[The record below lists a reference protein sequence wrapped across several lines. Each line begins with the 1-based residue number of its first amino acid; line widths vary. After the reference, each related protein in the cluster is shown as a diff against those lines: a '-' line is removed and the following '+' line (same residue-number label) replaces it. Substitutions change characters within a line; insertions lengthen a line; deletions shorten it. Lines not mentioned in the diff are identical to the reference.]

1 MAEDLSSIPP
11 DSTYSPAA
19 LLHIFNG
26 LLAPAQTKKIIRFK
40 GVYRAGKGVQY
51 AGYYYDVLADET
63 AEAQLTLIV
72 PARMRPSLTDN
83 TTIEFHGYVTKRV
96 ALAQGRI
103 EIQATITEL
112 LEERVNKYSEDELR
126 ALDIQQRKAN
136 EGFRDVEGFLK
147 SKIARN
153 EPVRMVILV
162 GKTAIIDSD
171 IRHSLEGSVG
181 FYHVRFERIGMASEG
196 DILEA
201 LREFDDVETTDVL
214 VLSRGGGD
222 RMAVFESPVL
232 AEYCLGLGP
241 FFVTAIGHK
250 EDSSL
255 LQRVADKAFI
265 TPTALGQY
273 LNTLYNDTIG
283 ELEGSKAKLVATI
296 TAQLKAN
303 YAKQVE
309 NLEAKIKQLEELG
322 GKSAGVQ
329 QKEVQVLRDQVAFVR
344 AQAVEAEKQLERV
357 RMTANA
363 YRSKVEGLRSWRVVY
378 WVVIVLVAVV
388 CLALGKGCKHGWPN

>member
-1 MAEDLSSIPP
+1 MAEDSSSINS

-26 LLAPAQTKKIIRFK
+26 LLAPAQTKRIIRLK
-40 GVYRAGKGVQY
+40 GVYHVGKGALY
-51 AGYYYDVLADET
+51 GGYYYDVLADET

-72 PARMRPSLTDN
+72 PARLRPQLTDN
-83 TTIEFHGYVTKRV
+83 TTIEFQGYVTKRV

-112 LEERVNKYSEDELR
+112 LEERVNKYTEEELR
-126 ALDIQQRKAN
+126 AVAIQQQKADQ
-136 EGFRDVEGFLK
+136 GFRDVEGFLK
-147 SKIARN
+147 RRIANN
-153 EPVRMVILV
+153 EAVRVTILV
-162 GKTAIIDSD
+162 GKKAIVDSD
-171 IRHSLEGSVG
+171 IRHALQGSVG
-181 FYHVRFERIGMASEG
+181 FYQVRFERIGMVSEG
-196 DILEA
+196 EILEA
-201 LREFDDVETTDVL
+201 LRRFDDVSTTDLL

-222 RMAVFESPVL
+222 RMEVFDSPVL

-241 FFVTAIGHK
+241 LFVTAIGHK

-255 LQRVADKAFI
+255 LQRIADKAFI

-273 LNTLYNDTIG
+273 LNTLCNDTIA
-283 ELEGSKAKLVATI
+283 ELEHSKAKLVAVI
-296 TAQLKAN
+296 TEQLKAN

-322 GKSAGVQ
+322 GRTTGVQ
-329 QKEVQVLRDQVAFVR
+329 QQEVQVLRGQVALVK
-344 AQAVEAEKQLERV
+344 AQAVEAEKQLERD

-363 YRSKVEGLRSWRVVY
+363 YRSRVESFRSAKVAY
-378 WVVIVLVAVV
+378 WVAIVAVATV
-388 CLALGKGCKHGWPN
+388 CLVIGRGCGR